1 MEAGSFIDIL
11 NILFYAKDKNKKN
24 KRNWIAARLEI
35 FSSVY
40 FSNHFL
46 CSLQSI
52 WISRGHEISSNLHL
66 ACSRKYIF
74 IITCNER
81 NIYIYIFFHF
91 YRVRE
96 LKKVEEKKKEETIN
110 DNPSFDLPNRSIWL
124 TLEDVIQVQQVIVY
138 QIIRCL
144 RGNISKK
151 KKGKKNTA
159 NIFIWKHSRQSGL
172 AHKMA
177 IITRGSAYSRRK

>member
-1 MEAGSFIDIL
+1 MQFTIDL
-11 NILFYAKDKNKKN
+11 NFPWTRDLFKLAS
-24 KRNWIAARLEI
+24 RV
-35 FSSVY
+35 FSKIY
-40 FSNHFL
+40 FYHYV
-46 CSLQSI
+46 Q
-52 WISRGHEISSNLHL
+52 REE
-66 ACSRKYIF
+66 Y
-74 IITCNER
+74 
-81 NIYIYIFFHF
+81 IYIYIFFHF
-91 YRVRE
+91 YRIRE
-96 LKKVEEKKKEETIN
+96 LKTSKKKKKEQTIN

>member
-1 MEAGSFIDIL
+1 MQFTIDL
-11 NILFYAKDKNKKN
+11 NFPWTRDLFKLAS
-24 KRNWIAARLEI
+24 RV
-35 FSSVY
+35 FSKIY
-40 FSNHFL
+40 FYHYV
-46 CSLQSI
+46 Q
-52 WISRGHEISSNLHL
+52 REE
-66 ACSRKYIF
+66 Y
-74 IITCNER
+74 
-81 NIYIYIFFHF
+81 IYIYIFPF
-91 YRVRE
+91 
-96 LKKVEEKKKEETIN
+96 LSSPWIKNVEEKKKEETIN

-151 KKGKKNTA
+151 KKRKKNTA